1 MLFSP
6 DDFEKI
12 TDEIRKKIKDRTL
25 EEAKVRT
32 IVSRMYYSCF
42 LNARE
47 KLLSCIPPKYK
58 EVLVKGIF
66 KGKQVNVHYIVRET
80 FKNSQDKTH
89 QKIGE
94 ELEALR
100 KRRNKADYEISAIIE
115 YPELEYIRSKFLNQ
129 SIKNLENT
137 NELVKAFKQVI
148 NSL

>member
-6 DDFEKI
+6 DDFERI
-12 TDEIRKKIKDRTL
+12 TNEIRKKIKDRSL

-47 KLLSCIPPKYK
+47 KLLSCIPPEYK
-58 EVLVKGIF
+58 EVLVRGIF

-80 FKNSQDKTH
+80 FKNSQDKIH

-100 KRRNKADYEISAIIE
+100 KRRNKADYNISAIVE
-115 YPELEYIRSKFLNQ
+115 YPELEYIRSRLLNQ
-129 SIKNLENT
+129 SIKNVGNT
-137 NELVKAFKQVI
+137 RELVKAFKQVL